1 MLRSTALAAILFA
14 LPLAPAMAQNTST
27 AAQPA
32 KISAAGEWNG
42 KLTTP
47 LRTSHLG
54 VSIKETAPG
63 QLTGTIGS
71 HESGV
76 WGTALADITRA
87 GDALSFRVPT
97 TNGKFDGKWDPAAS
111 AWTGTYTNPA
121 GTFPL
126 TLAQGPVPPLP
137 TITAL
142 NGRWEGALS
151 VGIELKIVLR
161 TKTDEHG
168 TSMLMDSP
176 TQGANGIPV
185 AKLAKDAQ
193 AVAFE
198 VPSIRGRYTGTLSED
213 GATLT
218 GTWNQ
223 AMDMPLTLTRVSMD
237 ASVPEARRPQTP
249 KAPFPY
255 KVEEVGYDN
264 PKAAGVHLGCTL
276 TTPQTGGPHPAALL
290 ITGSGPQDR
299 DETLMGHQI
308 FGVLA
313 DHLTRKGIAVL
324 RCDDRGVG
332 KSTGVFLN
340 ATPTDFATD
349 AEAGVAF
356 LRKRPDIDPKR
367 IGLIGHSE
375 GSVTGPKV
383 VLANPDVAFLVMM
396 GGLGAKG
403 VDVMTEQRTLIT
415 MAMGLPPEQEPM
427 IRMSSSLLLNAAING
442 PDEAAANEAVANLLV
457 VASMGAMTQDQA
469 KETAKEF
476 TSPYMRDLLNYDPA
490 PVLSKITI
498 PVLAITGEK
507 DLQVPAKQNLPLIKS
522 LMANNPDVTTIEVP
536 NLNHIFQTARTGA
549 PSEYGEIE
557 ESFAPAALDEI
568 SNWIV
573 KRMKP

>member
-313 DHLTRKGIAVL
+313 DHLTRKGIADRL
-324 RCDDRGVG
+324 RDRRRSRRRLPAQAARHRPETHRPHRPQRGQRHRPQSRAGQSRRRLPRDDGRPRRQGCRRDDGTAHAYHDGDGPAARAGTDDPHEQQPAAQRCD
-332 KSTGVFLN
+332 
-340 ATPTDFATD
+340 
-349 AEAGVAF
+349 
-356 LRKRPDIDPKR
+356 
-367 IGLIGHSE
+367 
-375 GSVTGPKV
+375 
-383 VLANPDVAFLVMM
+383 
-396 GGLGAKG
+396 
-403 VDVMTEQRTLIT
+403 QW
-415 MAMGLPPEQEPM
+415 
-427 IRMSSSLLLNAAING
+427 
-442 PDEAAANEAVANLLV
+442 
-457 VASMGAMTQDQA
+457 
-469 KETAKEF
+469 
-476 TSPYMRDLLNYDPA
+476 
-490 PVLSKITI
+490 
-498 PVLAITGEK
+498 
-507 DLQVPAKQNLPLIKS
+507 
-522 LMANNPDVTTIEVP
+522 
-536 NLNHIFQTARTGA
+536 AR
-549 PSEYGEIE
+549 
-557 ESFAPAALDEI
+557 
-568 SNWIV
+568 
-573 KRMKP
+573 